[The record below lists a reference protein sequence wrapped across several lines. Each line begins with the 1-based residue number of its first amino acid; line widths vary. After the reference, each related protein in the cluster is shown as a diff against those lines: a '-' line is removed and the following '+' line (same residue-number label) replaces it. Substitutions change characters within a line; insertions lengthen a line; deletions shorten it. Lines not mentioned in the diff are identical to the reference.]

1 MASRLRGTIVKI
13 TPGQIH
19 AHVQILWKA
28 IPLSVIVTRAS
39 CEDMH
44 LTAGDDINVIIKGT
58 DVMLA
63 KSLSG
68 LLSARNRAKGVV
80 KHIVQ
85 GDVLSKVFVESQGD
99 TLHAIITNA
108 SLKEMDIHHG
118 DEVTAIVKS
127 TELILSK
134 EIES

>member
-1 MASRLRGTIVKI
+1 MANRLCGTIVSI
-13 TPGQIH
+13 TQGQLH
-19 AHVQILWKA
+19 AHVQILWKE
-28 IPLSVIVTRAS
+28 ILLSVIITRAS

-44 LTAGDDINVIIKGT
+44 LSVGDTIYVLIKGT
-58 DVMLA
+58 DIMIA

-68 LLSARNRAKGVV
+68 MLSARNRVKGVV
-80 KHIVQ
+80 KEIVQ

-99 TLHAIITNA
+99 MLHAIITNT
-108 SLKEMDIHHG
+108 SLNDMGIRNG

-134 EIES
+134 EA